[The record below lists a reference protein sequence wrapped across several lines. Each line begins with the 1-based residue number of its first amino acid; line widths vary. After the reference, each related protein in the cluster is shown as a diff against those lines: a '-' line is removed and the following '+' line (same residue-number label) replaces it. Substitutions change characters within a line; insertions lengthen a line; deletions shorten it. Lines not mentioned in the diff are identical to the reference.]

1 MHEDDD
7 KKTMKEKL
15 HDTAEKVKEKAC
27 ELKEDI
33 KEGAEEL
40 KEKAHEAKES
50 DLDKISVIKEQI
62 ANGTYN
68 IDIQKTSQKMA
79 QDLLNI

>member
-1 MHEDDD
+1 MI
-7 KKTMKEKL
+7 TGVNLANMASLQNSKEL
-15 HDTAEKVKEKAC
+15 QRDNPNQNA
-27 ELKEDI
+27 L
-33 KEGAEEL
+33 
-40 KEKAHEAKES
+40 KAHEAKES
-50 DLDKISVIKEQI
+50 GLDKISVIKEQI